1 MIWLLDDKTALAVL
15 AVVLVIAGLCISFV
29 TKKLLKSL
37 NRIRELEEEAGYIGD
52 DYEWLKQLAEREK
65 NKKGNDIR

>member
-15 AVVLVIAGLCISFV
+15 AIALVIAGLCISFV
-29 TKKLLKSL
+29 TKRMIKSL

-52 DYEWLKQLAEREK
+52 DYEWLKWMAEQKQRKEDEGK
-65 NKKGNDIR
+65 

>member
-15 AVVLVIAGLCISFV
+15 AIVLVIAGLCISFV
-29 TKKLLKSL
+29 TKRLLKSL

-52 DYEWLKQLAEREK
+52 DYEWLKWMAEQKQRKEDDGK
-65 NKKGNDIR
+65 

>member
-15 AVVLVIAGLCISFV
+15 AIALVIGGLCIFLV
-29 TKKLLKSL
+29 TKLITKSL
-37 NRIRELEEEAGYIGD
+37 NRIRELEENYIAD

-65 NKKGNDIR
+65 NKKGK